1 MLPTP
6 GVEDMWE
13 TILTSMR
20 RRLKIVVVED
30 RLASSFNRDVWGSS
44 PMRSSHS
51 GERYTLSQ
59 ESLRLKDIGH
69 EFGHL
74 VVWELLNRPAY
85 PDFGCLNDDYDEYD
99 DEDSVLD
106 PQKMEDG
113 ACAVEILLRK
123 ALGEPYEDLYLKEYN
138 FKEYRRPNEAVLAE
152 GLERGRSLMRDYF
165 RRIDADPALM
175 DIFSPEL

>member
-1 MLPTP
+1 
-6 GVEDMWE
+6 MWE

-20 RRLKIVVVED
+20 RRLRVVVVED
-30 RLASSFNRDVWGSS
+30 RLALTFNRDVWGSS

-51 GERYTLSQ
+51 GENYTLSQ

-69 EFGHL
+69 EFGHM

-85 PDFGCLNDDYDEYD
+85 PDFGCLNDDYDE
-99 DEDSVLD
+99 EESALD
-106 PQKMEDG
+106 PQKMEEG

-123 ALGEPYEDLYLKEYN
+123 ALGEPYKDLYLKTYS

-175 DIFSPEL
+175 DIFRPEL